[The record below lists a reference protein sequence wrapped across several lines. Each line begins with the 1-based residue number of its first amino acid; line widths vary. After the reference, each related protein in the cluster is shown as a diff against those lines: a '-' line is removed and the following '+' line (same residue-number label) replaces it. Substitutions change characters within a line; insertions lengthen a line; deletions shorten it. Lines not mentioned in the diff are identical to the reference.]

1 MFTKSSEII
10 NALLKKYGITEE
22 NYSLFVIWEK
32 ETGKMSQ
39 KMKLVGKKGKSLIVE
54 VQNPTYRQELR
65 FRKNELINK
74 INDHFGKKII
84 NEIKTV

>member
-1 MFTKSSEII
+1 
-10 NALLKKYGITEE
+10 
-22 NYSLFVIWEK
+22 
-32 ETGKMSQ
+32 MSQ

-74 INDHFGKKII
+74 INDHFGKKVI

>member
-10 NALLKKYGITEE
+10 DALLKKYGITAE
-22 NYSLFVIWEK
+22 NYSLFAIWEK

-39 KMKLVGKKGKSLIVE
+39 KMKLVGRKGKSLIVE

-84 NEIKTV
+84 NGIETV